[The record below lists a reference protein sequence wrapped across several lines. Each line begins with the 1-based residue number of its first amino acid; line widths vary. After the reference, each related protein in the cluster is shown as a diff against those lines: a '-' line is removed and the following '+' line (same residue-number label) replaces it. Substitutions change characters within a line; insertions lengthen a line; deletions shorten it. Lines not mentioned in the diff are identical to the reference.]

1 MKLQLALDTLTLD
14 ECMTLLA
21 ETKGSVD
28 IAEVGTPFIIEE
40 GMRLSLIHI
49 LTASEKIQCTVIYNR
64 KQGLRWNQDVHP
76 VRFAPAAFLPASRP
90 VYP

>member
-40 GMRLSLIHI
+40 GMRPVREFKQTLKFWQMQRLWMQESW
-49 LTASEKIQCTVIYNR
+49 KR
-64 KQGLRWNQDVHP
+64 KQHSGQEQIS
-76 VRFAPAAFLPASRP
+76 LPCWEQVMMRP
-90 VYP
+90 FWEL